1 MFNDFIQFK
10 NRCDYERYLAEG
22 GTLDYLRWF
31 AERNRRRA
39 SGDWTPIHGG
49 AGEGKR

>member
-1 MFNDFIQFK
+1 MIDDFIQFK

-31 AERNRRRA
+31 AERNRLRA
-39 SGDWTPIHGG
+39 QGD
-49 AGEGKR
+49 